1 MTGIVNP
8 FPVVS
13 LSETMVQQAVFHGS
27 TQYAPSVELYVGETG
42 SALRSTLSPGT
53 ASVFADDVWFTPKK
67 VAFGESLPGTVWV
80 RLTLNS
86 GTAPAGPALN
96 TWVPVSSTDATVL
109 WDWSPTS
116 AQTPSVINAN
126 VTVEIA
132 ADAGGVTIISS
143 RVGIPVH
150 VEVIAEGTP
159 HVITPPPATQLRS
172 AVFGV
177 AGEALTPVLGFD
189 NIGRL
194 LSNDARDTGSYGDSG
209 ENADRPRHWYYPL
222 ANHLDGADGVFGW
235 LFATLKSGTVSGS
248 ATGTWIRGQAYWRL
262 ATLGAT
268 TGAASAFLDIKV
280 STTNSDAGL
289 VGTYLNAELSYSH
302 GGAEGPPAPPA
313 DFWTNFIRSYEIP

>member
-1 MTGIVNP
+1 
-8 FPVVS
+8 
-13 LSETMVQQAVFHGS
+13 
-27 TQYAPSVELYVGETG
+27 
-42 SALRSTLSPGT
+42 
-53 ASVFADDVWFTPKK
+53 
-67 VAFGESLPGTVWV
+67 
-80 RLTLNS
+80 
-86 GTAPAGPALN
+86 
-96 TWVPVSSTDATVL
+96 
-109 WDWSPTS
+109 
-116 AQTPSVINAN
+116 
-126 VTVEIA
+126 
-132 ADAGGVTIISS
+132 
-143 RVGIPVH
+143 
-150 VEVIAEGTP
+150 
-159 HVITPPPATQLRS
+159 LRS

-194 LSNDARDTGSYGDSG
+194 LSNDNRDTGSYGDSG

-222 ANHLDGADGVFGW
+222 ANNLDGADGVFGW